1 MAGNIRHGHHGRI
14 LIRFLVHLE
23 LKRGAC
29 VQMAGE
35 DVHKKRFMV
44 VINTIIL
51 HIARGESSK
60 VSTQRSDLWTGEN

>member
-1 MAGNIRHGHHGRI
+1 
-14 LIRFLVHLE
+14 
-23 LKRGAC
+23 
-29 VQMAGE
+29 MAGE

-60 VSTQRSDLWTGEN
+60 ISTQRSDLWTGEN